1 MYVECTVPDRHR
13 RVRRRRD
20 REGACTIAGL
30 PLVFAFGTTVQPDVG
45 KYRVEASGAGYTAKP
60 IDAVDI
66 SAANATKVDFTLA
79 P

>member
-1 MYVECTVPDRHR
+1 M
-13 RVRRRRD
+13 
-20 REGACTIAGL
+20 
-30 PLVFAFGTTVQPDVG
+30 FASGTTVQPDVG
-45 KYRVEASGAGYTAKP
+45 KYRVEASGTGYTAKP